1 MRGLQCRV
9 SNPNLWDA
17 ACAVF
22 VVMFGVIS
30 IVFYS
35 LFYPRSICAESLE
48 IYYRVSDEEE
58 FVCMFVIEVVKD

>member
-1 MRGLQCRV
+1 MRGLQSRV
-9 SNPNLWDA
+9 SNPNLWDV

-30 IVFYS
+30 LVFYS

-48 IYYRVSDEEE
+48 IYSSVSDKEE
-58 FVCMFVIEVVKD
+58 FDCMFVIEVVKD